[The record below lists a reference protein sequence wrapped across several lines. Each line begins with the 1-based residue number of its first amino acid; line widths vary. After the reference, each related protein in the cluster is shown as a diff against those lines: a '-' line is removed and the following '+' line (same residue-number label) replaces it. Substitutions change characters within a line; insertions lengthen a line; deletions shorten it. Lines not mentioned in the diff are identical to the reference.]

1 MPMDA
6 DYALLKKWSNW
17 FDRKNGS
24 GYGPANI
31 LQRRTMNTAI
41 VTVSTLQNIPFAE
54 LSSSLYFFCSDID
67 SKEFSRLYESQV
79 ELAGANPDK
88 FIKGLHSFFNT
99 MAKKIKNESEYAM
112 FFDFLMAAS
121 RLLFTA
127 KEEKQS
133 NINIDVV
140 YCYFSILLQQT
151 EYLRPD
157 KFDLTKVVCGLK
169 TTGELL
175 VMEDT
180 YPFLDKPAFELERR
194 NLDGKVHSPM
204 ELDAQIKEIYSK
216 WGYGYI
222 QNKEDLER
230 YTQVDRIF
238 PTK

>member
-41 VTVSTLQNIPFAE
+41 VTVSTLQNIPFTE

-88 FIKGLHSFFNT
+88 FIKGLHSFFNS
-99 MAKKIKNESEYAM
+99 MAKRIKNESEYAL

-157 KFDLTKVVCGLK
+157 KFDLTKVV
-169 TTGELL
+169 
-175 VMEDT
+175 
-180 YPFLDKPAFELERR
+180 
-194 NLDGKVHSPM
+194 
-204 ELDAQIKEIYSK
+204 
-216 WGYGYI
+216 
-222 QNKEDLER
+222 
-230 YTQVDRIF
+230 
-238 PTK
+238 

>member
-41 VTVSTLQNIPFAE
+41 VTVSTLQNIPFTE

-88 FIKGLHSFFNT
+88 FIKGLHSFFNS
-99 MAKKIKNESEYAM
+99 MAKRIKNASEYAL

-133 NINIDVV
+133 NINIRHCGITMLHLKENIPLVVILNESVDVGRITV
-140 YCYFSILLQQT
+140 TLVFNSHAREADELFHPCGKSNVVLPHGSLLSAGIP
-151 EYLRPD
+151 LSGGCLCR
-157 KFDLTKVVCGLK
+157 F
-169 TTGELL
+169 
-175 VMEDT
+175 
-180 YPFLDKPAFELERR
+180 
-194 NLDGKVHSPM
+194 
-204 ELDAQIKEIYSK
+204 
-216 WGYGYI
+216 
-222 QNKEDLER
+222 
-230 YTQVDRIF
+230 
-238 PTK
+238 

>member
-41 VTVSTLQNIPFAE
+41 VTVSTLQNIPFTE

-88 FIKGLHSFFNT
+88 FIKGLHSFFNS
-99 MAKKIKNESEYAM
+99 MAKRIKNESEYAL

-121 RLLFTA
+121 RG
-127 KEEKQS
+127 
-133 NINIDVV
+133 
-140 YCYFSILLQQT
+140 
-151 EYLRPD
+151 YLR
-157 KFDLTKVVCGLK
+157 FDVFSHK
-169 TTGELL
+169 TLFSGGNENHACVLCEKRT
-175 VMEDT
+175 
-180 YPFLDKPAFELERR
+180 
-194 NLDGKVHSPM
+194 SP
-204 ELDAQIKEIYSK
+204 
-216 WGYGYI
+216 
-222 QNKEDLER
+222 R
-230 YTQVDRIF
+230 
-238 PTK
+238 